1 MTGGRYDAIPL
12 WFSPFMAISADTISL
27 IVTAL
32 VSALLG
38 GLAGYGLAWHRLRR
52 ARLNLIHDR
61 KDFKRDRLAWY
72 REQYQHSTSRIH
84 RSPEPEQE
92 PEPPAVSN
100 EALEQL
106 RLEMTILREDH
117 RIETQLLKDENQ
129 ELREAVERSRTT
141 EAVFTDLPVSET
153 VADMAEDSADDAVV
167 TSVAEIEAVTEEP
180 TEVVEVAEVA
190 EVADDALETI
200 SPDEEAEVMPSA
212 AESQEKE
219 PVRKKRSSVP
229 ADIQALF
236 LDNPVRERLFP
247 KKRPAREKPAPDK
260 AADAPS
266 HNRPS
271 VNKDAPGKPSEKDA
285 SAFHFHWEAPRTPI
299 AAPIKRPV
307 AESPRPEVP
316 AFRSLDDM
324 LEASGV
330 TLSLEPFPAPTDA
343 PDMDPVHRIV
353 GLDRESYTLLKELGY
368 ASLEQLAGL
377 TETETRRLAAV
388 FRIPADRI
396 RNEWT
401 PSAKAGLANGNAAAQ
416 N

>member
-32 VSALLG
+32 VCALLG
-38 GLAGYGLAWHRLRR
+38 GMAGYGLAWHRLRR

-61 KDFKRDRLAWY
+61 KDFKKDQLAWY
-72 REQYQHSTSRIH
+72 REQYQDSTSRIH
-84 RSPEPEQE
+84 RPAEPEQE
-92 PEPPAVSN
+92 QPAMTN

-106 RLEMTILREDH
+106 RLEMTILLEDH

-141 EAVFTDLPVSET
+141 EAVFIDLPVSET
-153 VADMAEDSADDAVV
+153 ADTIADTVVDYRDEAVV
-167 TSVAEIEAVTEEP
+167 TVGTEIEAITEEP
-180 TEVVEVAEVA
+180 VEVA
-190 EVADDALETI
+190 EVADDAAETVN
-200 SPDEEAEVMPSA
+200 PVEEVEVIPPA
-212 AESQEKE
+212 NESQEEE
-219 PVRKKRSSVP
+219 PVRKKRSNVP

-236 LDNPVRERLFP
+236 LDNPERERLFP
-247 KKRPAREKPAPDK
+247 KKRSVREKPVPDK

-266 HNRPS
+266 HNRPT

-285 SAFHFHWEAPRTPI
+285 SAFHFHWEAPRTPV
-299 AAPIKRPV
+299 AAPMTRS
-307 AESPRPEVP
+307 ATESTRPEVP
-316 AFRSLDDM
+316 AFRSLHDM
-324 LEASGV
+324 LEASVV
-330 TLSLEPFPAPTDA
+330 TLSLEPIPAPTDA

-368 ASLEQLAGL
+368 ASMEQLAGL

-416 N
+416 D